1 MGRMK
6 DLMISTA
13 SHDEIDSMV
22 KNAMNLEIAG
32 YVDFLEK
39 ELARK
44 DKALE
49 EIRKINQKI
58 IKLLNNNK

>member
-6 DLMISTA
+6 DLLMNDPEAVS
-13 SHDEIDSMV
+13 SMV

-39 ELARK
+39 ELERK

-49 EIRKINQKI
+49 EIRKNNKKI
-58 IKLLNNNK
+58 FELLNNNK

>member
-6 DLMISTA
+6 DLLMNDPEAVS
-13 SHDEIDSMV
+13 SMV
-22 KNAMNLEIAG
+22 KNTMNLEIAG

-39 ELARK
+39 ELERK

-49 EIRKINQKI
+49 EIRKNNKKI
-58 IKLLNNNK
+58 FELLNNNK